1 MRILKTN
8 EVMKT
13 IGLSKVTIWR
23 MEKAGVFPKRINISS
38 RRVGW
43 LESEIEEWIESRPK
57 GISAEPVIQRN

>member
-23 MEKAGVFPKRINISS
+23 MEKAGAFPKRINISS

-57 GISAEPVIQRN
+57 GISAEPVTQRN